1 MGQAQKIILRI
12 GAGLLPA
19 FVGSVLLGPAAPAA
33 TLTALGC
40 LYLAALPVQPALFD
54 LTPGQ
59 RHTEIGAPAHLFF
72 IAWAALLY
80 FCGNAQQIGR
90 TVGPL
95 SVAAA
100 VALWPIYMSKKAYAK
115 RQRKVPFATAYW
127 MVAGIIGLQ
136 QLAIIS
142 GEVL

>member
-1 MGQAQKIILRI
+1 
-12 GAGLLPA
+12 
-19 FVGSVLLGPAAPAA
+19 
-33 TLTALGC
+33 
-40 LYLAALPVQPALFD
+40 
-54 LTPGQ
+54 
-59 RHTEIGAPAHLFF
+59 
-72 IAWAALLY
+72 AWAALLY

-136 QLAIIS
+136 QLVIIS